1 MKDKEIKEIETT
13 AETLTNNKT
22 EETAQVTEKKAEKEN
37 KQRKVSVSY
46 TLKAMANNTIKL
58 EEAKILTEEEVNKL
72 KEIHKKAVER
82 WIGLEMG
89 I

>member
-13 AETLTNNKT
+13 AETLTNHKA
-22 EETAQVTEKKAEKEN
+22 EETAQVTEEKAKKEN
-37 KQRKVSVSY
+37 KERKTSVSY

-58 EEAKILTEEEVNKL
+58 EKAKILTEEEVTKL